1 MLSAM
6 IFFFKTSEY
15 TVRGMTGNAGKSD
28 SMVGIFLHD
37 CQEPDMVGLF
47 DGNSHGVS

>member
-1 MLSAM
+1 MLSTM
-6 IFFFKTSEY
+6 IIFFKTSEY
-15 TVRGMTGNAGKSD
+15 TIPGMAGYAEKFN

-47 DGNSHGVS
+47 DGNTHGVS